1 MKIHKL
7 ASLKTFLYESLTL
20 SGKLFGIYIVLA
32 LVLSFWI
39 SSYTESLLKAH
50 LQQQLEEQGR
60 IIANDI
66 ANVSVN
72 YLLTENVHAINNI
85 LSERMKTNDT
95 IEYILVFDWN
105 NELFTHTLPSTPS
118 QELLALKEENMQ
130 VIKTEKGY
138 IWDFSAPITEYGVGA
153 VRVGISES
161 KQLSIV
167 KTILFNIL
175 FSLIIFFFVSAIIVS
190 ALQKVLTKP
199 ITDLVKGTQIL
210 SKGNFKY
217 RVPNSKRNDEMGK
230 LITSF
235 NQMADDLEKYE
246 KKTAE
251 LDKKRKLLLEKI
263 INLQEDER
271 KIISMELHDEIG
283 QSLTGVKLNLKSLET
298 VVENVEIKERI
309 TDLHKQ
315 VTDSLKTIHDLVV
328 DIGPRFLEGDN
339 IGEILKRYAK
349 EYQQRYGMN
358 VTLEIDVSESMD
370 IVDQAKASI
379 FRIMQEALTNI
390 AKYAQATDIY
400 ISLET
405 AKNHLLLIIEDNGI
419 GFDAETTMNQMSST
433 KSMGLFSMQERATLL
448 GGTFLIDSEKNV
460 GTTIFVRIPLMEV
473 ILNDSN
479 SSSR

>member
-283 QSLTGVKLNLKSLET
+283 QSLTGVL
-298 VVENVEIKERI
+298 
-309 TDLHKQ
+309 
-315 VTDSLKTIHDLVV
+315 
-328 DIGPRFLEGDN
+328 
-339 IGEILKRYAK
+339 
-349 EYQQRYGMN
+349 
-358 VTLEIDVSESMD
+358 
-370 IVDQAKASI
+370 
-379 FRIMQEALTNI
+379 FR
-390 AKYAQATDIY
+390 
-400 ISLET
+400 S
-405 AKNHLLLIIEDNGI
+405 
-419 GFDAETTMNQMSST
+419 
-433 KSMGLFSMQERATLL
+433 
-448 GGTFLIDSEKNV
+448 
-460 GTTIFVRIPLMEV
+460 
-473 ILNDSN
+473 
-479 SSSR
+479 